1 MSTGAEWAVPVERE
15 DAVDTLTRGF
25 SHDKAAGGYRC
36 AVCGRFFEEGE
47 IFPAGSRFFDAAH
60 AAALHVE
67 QEHGARLRHLLDSDS
82 KYLAL
87 TNRQKDLFALM
98 GEGLN
103 DGEIATRLG
112 LSASTIR
119 HQRFVFREKARQAA
133 MYLAAYRLASAST
146 PSKTEE
152 LLPLHKGATMAD
164 GRARITAEERD
175 KILENVFRSLSP
187 LQLKVFSSKE
197 KKKLVILA
205 RIAEEFQRGR
215 SYTEKEVNG
224 ILADIYED
232 HVTLRRYLIEYGFMG
247 RSRDCSKYWRI

>member
-1 MSTGAEWAVPVERE
+1 
-15 DAVDTLTRGF
+15 
-25 SHDKAAGGYRC
+25 
-36 AVCGRFFEEGE
+36 
-47 IFPAGSRFFDAAH
+47 
-60 AAALHVE
+60 
-67 QEHGARLRHLLDSDS
+67 
-82 KYLAL
+82 
-87 TNRQKDLFALM
+87 
-98 GEGLN
+98 
-103 DGEIATRLG
+103 
-112 LSASTIR
+112 
-119 HQRFVFREKARQAA
+119 
-133 MYLAAYRLASAST
+133 
-146 PSKTEE
+146 
-152 LLPLHKGATMAD
+152 MAD